1 MRLLS
6 TPTSPY
12 ARKVRI
18 ALREKN
24 LSCEVE
30 TVDLRDPAHAGKAQN
45 PLGKIPVLLRNDGEA
60 IYDSA
65 VILQYLE
72 LFHPQPPLLPSDP
85 AEKIRCLRLEAL
97 ADGIM
102 DATIA
107 WVQEHR
113 RSKDCQDPG
122 LLKKQR
128 DKVQDGLAFLQ
139 TQSRDWRHDSALD
152 LGQIGAI
159 AAIGYVDLRAPE
171 LLVPYVDLHRW
182 YQSLRDR
189 PSVAETAPQ

>member
-24 LSCEVE
+24 LPCEVE
-30 TVDLRDPAHAGKAQN
+30 NVDLRDPEHAGKEPN

-72 LFHPQPPLLPSDP
+72 LLHPQPPLLPSDP
-85 AEKIRCLRLEAL
+85 MEKIRCLRLEAL

-128 DKVQDGLAFLQ
+128 AKVQDGLAFLQ
-139 TQSRDWRHDSALD
+139 AQSRDWSPDSPLD
-152 LGQIGAI
+152 LGRIGVI

-171 LLVPYVDLHRW
+171 LLVPYADLHRW
-182 YQSLRDR
+182 YQSMRDR
-189 PSVAETAPQ
+189 PSVAETATQ

>member
-12 ARKVRI
+12 ARKVHI

-24 LSCEVE
+24 LPCEIE
-30 TVDLRDPAHAGKAQN
+30 IVDLRDPEHAGKEQN
-45 PLGKIPVLLRNDGEA
+45 PLGKIPILLCNDGEA

-72 LFHPQPPLLPSDP
+72 LLHPQPPLLPSDP
-85 AEKIRCLRLEAL
+85 MDKVRCLRLEAL

-113 RSKDCQDPG
+113 RRKDCQDPS

-128 DKVQDGLAFLQ
+128 SKVQDGLAFLQ
-139 TQSRDWRHDSALD
+139 TQSRDWSPDSPLD
-152 LGQIGAI
+152 LGRIGAI

-171 LLVPYVDLHRW
+171 LLVPYADLHRW